1 MVTVETKVQQAI
13 KEILIKE
20 INKHIEAGDNFDVVL
35 SIASLI
41 DSYEEEPDPCEPCK
55 ETCDSVGITILR
67 KETWF
72 KTILLDNQAIQL
84 NL

>member
-1 MVTVETKVQQAI
+1 
-13 KEILIKE
+13 
-20 INKHIEAGDNFDVVL
+20 VL

-67 KETWF
+67 KET
-72 KTILLDNQAIQL
+72 
-84 NL
+84 